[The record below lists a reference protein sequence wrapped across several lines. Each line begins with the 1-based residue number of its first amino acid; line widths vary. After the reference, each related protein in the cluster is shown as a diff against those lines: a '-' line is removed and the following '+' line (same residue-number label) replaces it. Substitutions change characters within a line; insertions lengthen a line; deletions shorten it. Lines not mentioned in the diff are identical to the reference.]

1 MLIRETLDRDLSL
14 RIEEIIK
21 LDQQDEAVVHQ
32 EITEYVPTTDIVRA
46 YKDLLEAMI
55 RARTEPTEGIGVWI
69 SGFFGS
75 GKSSF
80 AKNLGYMLSNR
91 TVLGEHAGPLLA
103 RQLHDSGVS
112 ALIEVANASL
122 PTTVMMFDV
131 MLDRAIRRQGNQPI
145 AELVYTVVL
154 RDLDY
159 AEDLALADLEF
170 ELEGTGRLAAFEER
184 IAELFGDDVPERH
197 RQDPRAVWRYVRKAS
212 SNYAR
217 ASKVLHELDPTT
229 YSTPDTFLQ
238 SVKARA
244 ADVSI
249 REVVDRTF
257 EMMARRRPGNGLAI
271 IIDEVGQYVGRSAE
285 KIEDLRSLVEHFG
298 QEGRNRVKDRRAS
311 GQVWIIVTSQEKLD
325 EVVAAI
331 DSRRVELAK
340 LQDRFRYH
348 VDLAPAD
355 IKKVATKRVLGK
367 NAAGTEVLRERFGE
381 SEGQLATHTMLEH
394 TTRFAPPREQDFIQ
408 FYPYLPHF
416 IDLSIDIVSGMRL
429 QPGAPKHIGG
439 SNRTII
445 KQAYEMLVSPR
456 TDLANA
462 PVGALVTLDRI
473 YELVEGNLSTEKR
486 KDIGDIAERL
496 PDGGWPERV
505 AKSIALLEFVR
516 DLPRTEGNIAA
527 LLYERLGQESVLGP
541 VRAALESLR
550 EAQFVRLTDEGYKL
564 QTQQEKSWETE
575 RNGIDPTGKERNDL
589 LRDTVRKI
597 AESRIRP
604 YQHKQG
610 RSFRIDLSVDGVS
623 LAGQGQIPVA
633 LTFADDAAH
642 ARDVTEQA
650 AVATRHASGENRIEW
665 IATLTPGI
673 LDLQTSVL
681 RSRRMIARYEQAR
694 AQGQMPPQDA
704 ALLSEERQRMG
715 HDEARLQDQMATA
728 IAQGTA
734 IFRGVTT
741 ELATQGTTLETGLR
755 ALLDDV
761 VPRLYPK
768 LELGAKAVK
777 GTEAEEILKA
787 ANLNALS
794 QVFYDGPGGLGLVTA
809 DSANRRVINDGAEIA
824 QEVLRYLQ
832 KQHGYGEKV
841 TGKMLEQHFTGLP
854 YGWDGEVVRV
864 VLATLLRGAALEVTH
879 QGRRYRSHLDPLART
894 PFAGPQPFR
903 AASFAPRTKVQIGD
917 LVKAAD
923 SLEQLTG
930 VEVDIEEEAIAS
942 ASKALAQQEQQDLLP
957 VEARLDA
964 HGLPRPEVLREYRET
979 LGEIMAAAP
988 DDCVRILAGERQT
1001 ILDQRQRV
1009 QLIRDATAE
1018 APLQRLRDARD
1029 ALRELWPLTL
1039 DASADSDLAEMAA
1052 SAAEALAQGTVFE
1065 HLDLVTQAGERIRA
1079 AYAAQY
1085 HEVHG
1090 ERTERYRAAIATLQA
1105 RPEWEQLTPP
1115 AGAPVEVAEQAAALR
1130 EQVLGELQRRVCD
1143 DGIPDPRTHHCARCS
1158 ADLRQLDADLEV
1170 ADLLLARAL
1179 DQLRLAVLPPDPDPE
1194 RPSQRLRVVDLAP
1207 GPISDD
1213 DELEAFL
1220 EQLRGSI
1227 SALLATG
1234 ARVIV
1239 E

>member
-1 MLIRETLDRDLSL
+1 MLIRETLDRDLAL

-32 EITEYVPTTDIVRA
+32 EITEYVPTKDIVRA
-46 YKDLLEAMI
+46 YTDLLDAMI

-103 RQLHDSGVS
+103 RQLNDPGVS
-112 ALIEVANASL
+112 ALIDVANHNL

-154 RDLDY
+154 RELDY
-159 AEDLALADLEF
+159 AEDPALADLEF
-170 ELEGTGRLAAFEER
+170 ELEGAGRLAAFEAR

-197 RQDPRAVWRYVRKAS
+197 RQDPSAVWRYVRKAS

-217 ASKVLHELDPTT
+217 ASRVLHEIDPTT
-229 YSTPDTFLQ
+229 YSTADTFLQ

-257 EMMARRRPGNGLAI
+257 EMMARRRLGHGLAI

-298 QEGRNRVKDRRAS
+298 QEGRNRVKDKRAS
-311 GQVWIIVTSQEKLD
+311 GQVWIFVTSQEKLD

-340 LQDRFRYH
+340 LQDRFRHH

-355 IKKVATKRVLGK
+355 IKTVATKRVLGK
-367 NAAGTEVLRERFGE
+367 NAAGDALLRERFAE
-381 SEGQLATHTMLEH
+381 SEGQLATHTKLER
-394 TTRFAPPREQDFIQ
+394 TSRFAPPREGEFVQ

-505 AKSIALLEFVR
+505 AKTIALLEFVR
-516 DLPRTEGNIAA
+516 DLPRTERNIAA
-527 LLYERLGQESVLGP
+527 LLYDRLGQEAVLGP
-541 VRAALESLR
+541 VQGALDRLR
-550 EAQFVRLTDEGYKL
+550 EAQFIRLTDEGYKL

-575 RNGIDPTGKERNDL
+575 RNGIDPTGKERHDL

-597 AESRIRP
+597 AEARIRP

-610 RSFRIDLSVDGVS
+610 RAFRIDLSIDGVS
-623 LAGQGQIPVA
+623 LAGQGHIPIA
-633 LTFADDAAH
+633 LILADDAAH
-642 ARDVTEQA
+642 ARELADLA
-650 AVATRHASGENRIEW
+650 AVESRQASRENRIEW

-673 LDLQTSVL
+673 FDLQTSVL
-681 RSRRMIARYEQAR
+681 RSRRMIAKYEQAR

-704 ALLSEERQRMG
+704 ALLAEERQRMG
-715 HDEARLQDQMATA
+715 HDEARLQEQVATA
-728 IAQGTA
+728 IAHGAA
-734 IFRGVTT
+734 IFRGVTA
-741 ELATQGTTLETGLR
+741 ELATQGATLEAGLR

-809 DSANRRVINDGAEIA
+809 DSANRRMINDGAEIA

-832 KQHGYGEKV
+832 QQHAYGEKV
-841 TGKMLEQHFTGLP
+841 TGKVLEQHFTGLP
-854 YGWDGEVVRV
+854 YGWDPEVVRV
-864 VLATLLRGAALEVTH
+864 VLATLLRGASVEVTH
-879 QGRRYRSHLDPLART
+879 QGRRYRNHLDPLART

-903 AASFAPRTKVQIGD
+903 AASFAPRTKVGMAD
-917 LVKAAD
+917 LVTAAN
-923 SLEQLTG
+923 SLEAMTG
-930 VEVDIEEEAIAS
+930 DEVDVEEEAIAS
-942 ASKALAQQEQQDLLP
+942 AVKALAQQEQQDLLP

-964 HGLPRPEVLREYRET
+964 HAFPRPEVLREYRET
-979 LGEIMAAAP
+979 LSEILAAAP
-988 DDCVRILAGERQT
+988 DDCVRILAGEGATLR
-1001 ILDQRQRV
+1001 DQRQRV
-1009 QLIRDATAE
+1009 RAIRDATAE
-1018 APLQRLRDARD
+1018 APLSRMLDARD
-1029 ALRELWPLTL
+1029 ALRELWPLVQG
-1039 DASADSDLAEMAA
+1039 ASAGSELYDDVARAA
-1052 SAAEALAQGTVFE
+1052 AALDQGTVFD
-1065 HLDLVTQAGERIRA
+1065 HLDLVTHAGARIRA
-1079 AYAAQY
+1079 AYAADY
-1085 HEVHG
+1085 REAHAA
-1090 ERTERYRAAIATLQA
+1090 RTERYREAIATLRA

-1115 AGAPVEVAEQAAALR
+1115 ADAPVEVVEQAAALR
-1130 EQVLGELQRRVCD
+1130 EQVLGELKRRVCD
-1143 DGIPDPRTHHCARCS
+1143 DGAPGPRTHRCERCG
-1158 ADLRQLDADLEV
+1158 AGLRQLAADLEV

-1179 DQLRLAVLPPDPDPE
+1179 EQLRLAVLPPDPDPE
-1194 RPSQRLRVVDLAP
+1194 RPSQRLRIVDLAP

-1220 EQLRGSI
+1220 DQLRGSI
-1227 SALLATG
+1227 GALLATG